1 VEIGQTRYLSEFDY
15 LKVNIKYKCPGYE
28 NFNEEGEEVNT
39 ARPAVNQNQG
49 VLPVLPQGF
58 GGIMGSQLMNLL
70 KPT

>member
-1 VEIGQTRYLSEFDY
+1 

-28 NFNEEGEEVNT
+28 NFNEDGDEVNPT
-39 ARPAVNQNQG
+39 RPAVNQNQG
-49 VLPVLPQGF
+49 VFPQGF